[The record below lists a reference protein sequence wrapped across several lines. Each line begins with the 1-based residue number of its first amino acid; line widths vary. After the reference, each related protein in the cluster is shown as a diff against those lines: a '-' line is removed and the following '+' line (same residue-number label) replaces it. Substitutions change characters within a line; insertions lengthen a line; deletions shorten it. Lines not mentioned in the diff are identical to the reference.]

1 MRGARMGTVPVS
13 MPTWPGPRWFRNMRK
28 EDKIALLVIA
38 IGLGITIAA
47 MALPPATPEWPLW
60 VWKILFWGGTIIAIS
75 SFLFLL
81 YDLLIRPSII
91 RAPFLMRSMLLNV
104 GYPIDTILGG
114 IKWTPDLRDLR
125 VLFGNPTDGDY
136 QDLDITIRPDFP
148 NITIIA
154 IGQVSN
160 LPDVSFVNPKM
171 QAFQK
176 PNGTPIVKFEET
188 EVYIK
193 GDAWKGFKQGPGSV
207 SLRVCANHYRF
218 RCRKLPHHTTLELT
232 LAISKADIAKQN
244 GKISNIWLKGQY
256 YAQSRVRIIDKIIP
270 VSN

>member
-1 MRGARMGTVPVS
+1 VS
-13 MPTWPGPRWFRNMRK
+13 RNMRK

-60 VWKILFWGGTIIAIS
+60 VWKTLFWGGTIIAII

-81 YDLLIRPSII
+81 YDLLIRPRII
-91 RAPFLMRSMLLNV
+91 PAPLLMRSMLLNG
-104 GYPIDTILGG
+104 GYRIGTILGG

-125 VLFGNPTDGDY
+125 VLFGNPTDRDY

-148 NITIIA
+148 NVTITA
-154 IGQVSN
+154 IGQVSDI
-160 LPDVSFVNPKM
+160 PDVTFVNTKM

-176 PNGTPIVKFEET
+176 PNGTPIIKFEET
-188 EVYIK
+188 ESYIE
-193 GDAWKGFKQGPGSV
+193 GDGWKFIKQGPGSAPLSV
-207 SLRVCANHYRF
+207 YPNHYRI
-218 RCRKLPHHTTLELT
+218 RCKKLPFYTTLEIT
-232 LAISKADIAKQN
+232 LAISEVDIAKQKY
-244 GKISNIWLKGQY
+244 KISNIWLKGQY
-256 YAQSRVRIIDKIIP
+256 YAQSHVRIIDKIIS